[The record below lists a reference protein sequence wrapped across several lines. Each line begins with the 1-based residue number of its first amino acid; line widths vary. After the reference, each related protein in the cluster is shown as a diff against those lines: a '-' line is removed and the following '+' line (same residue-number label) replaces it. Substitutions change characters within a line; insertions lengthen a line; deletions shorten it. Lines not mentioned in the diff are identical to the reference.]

1 MSHHIYQTKAY
12 VIESTEAG
20 EANRRLSLL
29 TEDLGLISVAA
40 QGVRHGVSK
49 LKASIQDLSY
59 SKVSVV
65 RGKEVWRLTNAEK
78 LISLFDRRLPISVR
92 RLLAHCL
99 QFIKRL
105 TPEDVKMEELFT
117 LMSKLSTYCFSDK
130 EEAEKY
136 VKEIRL
142 LFEIRTLSYLGYGS
156 SDSVIEG
163 ATVDSDFSL
172 TQIQYAEVHKNTLQ
186 KHVDRA
192 LTQSHL

>member
-12 VIESTEAG
+12 VIESVETG
-20 EANRRLSLL
+20 EANRRLFLL

-49 LKASIQDLSY
+49 LKSSIQDLSY

-92 RLLAHCL
+92 RLLAYCL
-99 QFIKRL
+99 HFVKRL
-105 TPEDVKMEELFT
+105 TPEDIKMDELFI
-117 LMSKLSTYCFSDK
+117 LVSKLSAYCFSNKD
-130 EEAEKY
+130 EAEKFA
-136 VKEIRL
+136 KEVRL

-156 SDSVIEG
+156 SDPVIEKVT
-163 ATVDSDFSL
+163 ANSDFTY
-172 TQIQYAEVHKNTLQ
+172 TQIEYVESNKNILQ

>member
-78 LISLFDRRLPISVR
+78 LISLFDRRLPMTVR

-99 QFIKRL
+99 QFVKRL
-105 TPEDVKMEELFT
+105 TPEDIKMDELFL
-117 LMSKLSTYCFSDK
+117 LMSKLSTYCFSNK

-136 VKEIRL
+136 TKEIRL

-156 SDSVIEG
+156 SDSVVEG
-163 ATVDSDFSL
+163 AVSNSDFSL
-172 TQIQYAEVHKNTLQ
+172 AEIEYVEAHGNTLQ
-186 KHVDRA
+186 KHVDKA
-192 LTQSHL
+192 LVQSHL